1 MHEVRQKSYQMSS
14 QVNGWLTFFW
24 HFLWNLLFQFTFN
37 LTIFRYFFKKYHQL
51 PKLLNFNVIW
61 LHKGTYD
68 KKDNQITVI
77 EVALGT
83 SWKISKFSSS
93 SLLLLNCDA
102 ANTYLMGFWAV
113 QKRFLSRCHL
123 IRKGDVLISAMK
135 GNHDCDATRFD
146 RSRWHWL

>member
-1 MHEVRQKSYQMSS
+1 MDGSRFFDIFF
-14 QVNGWLTFFW
+14 GTFY
-24 HFLWNLLFQFTFN
+24 FLLPFTFN
-37 LTIFRYFFKKYHQL
+37 LLLTIFRYFFKKNHQL
-51 PKLLNFNVIW
+51 PKLLHLYVIC
-61 LHKGTYD
+61 LRKGTYAYD
-68 KKDNQITVI
+68 KKDIQITVI

-93 SLLLLNCDA
+93 FLLLLLNCDA

>member
-1 MHEVRQKSYQMSS
+1 MAHVF
-14 QVNGWLTFFW
+14 LTFSLEPFISYF
-24 HFLWNLLFQFTFN
+24 HSLSTYSYI
-37 LTIFRYFFKKYHQL
+37 TISRYFFKKKHL
-51 PKLLNFNVIW
+51 PKLLHFNVIQ
-61 LHKGTYD
+61 LRKGTYAYD
-68 KKDNQITVI
+68 KKDIQITVI
-77 EVALGT
+77 EVALGM